1 MEKLN
6 KNVVRKWQV
15 KYHALDTPALLVDRD
30 RLEAN
35 LHNMAELTRCH
46 GKMLRP
52 HAKTHKTP
60 EIAQRQL
67 AAGAVG
73 LTVAKLGE
81 AEVFAEAGCTD
92 IFIANQIVG
101 EQKLERLVRLARQCT
116 LRVGVDSL
124 EVAVPLSEAARRAGV
139 RVGVRL
145 EVDTGLHRAGV
156 RTKEEAI
163 ALAHALAKLPNLE
176 LDGIFTYEGHLYQA
190 NSDQERAIAIARMS
204 ETLADLRESLVRQ
217 GFAISVTSVGSTPG
231 ARFTAPVPGLDELRC
246 GVYIFNDRMQV
257 ARGAPKE
264 SCALTVLTTVI
275 SVRPDGRVI
284 VDAGTKALASDKPF
298 ADQTMGEVLEDTSLR
313 FVAASEEHGHLQAEG
328 GTRLRVGD
336 KVRIVPNHAC
346 TCVNLHERMYVVKGE
361 EVEDVWE
368 IRARGKFL

>member
-1 MEKLN
+1 MEKLI
-6 KNVVRKWQV
+6 KKSLEEWQL
-15 KYHALDTPALLVDRD
+15 KYHALDTPALLVERE

-35 LHNMAELTRCH
+35 IRNMAELTRCH

-60 EIAQRQL
+60 EIARMQL

-92 IFIANQIVG
+92 LFIANQIVG
-101 EQKLERLVRLARQCT
+101 EQKLERLVGLARNCT
-116 LRVGVDSL
+116 VRVGVDSL
-124 EVAVPLSEAARRAGV
+124 EVAMPLSEAAKRAGISI
-139 RVGVRL
+139 GVRL

-156 RTKEEAI
+156 RTKDEAMEVAD
-163 ALAHALAKLPNLE
+163 ALARLPNLE

-190 NSDQERAIAIARMS
+190 NSDRERTSAVTRMA
-204 ETLADLRESLVRQ
+204 EELADLRDSLIRQ
-217 GFAISVTSVGSTPG
+217 GIPISIISVGSTPG

-246 GVYIFNDRMQV
+246 GVYVFNDRMQV
-257 ARGAPKE
+257 ARGALPE
-264 SCALTVLTTVI
+264 SCALTVLATVI

-284 VDAGTKALASDKPF
+284 VDAGTKALAGDKPF
-298 ADQTMGEVLEDTSLR
+298 ADQTMGEILEDPSLR

-328 GTRLRVGD
+328 SARLRVGD
-336 KVRIVPNHAC
+336 KVKIVPNHAC

>member
-1 MEKLN
+1 L
-6 KNVVRKWQV
+6 
-15 KYHALDTPALLVDRD
+15 KYHALDTPALLVDRE

-35 LHNMAELTRCH
+35 IRNMAELTRCH

-60 EIAQRQL
+60 EIAHMQL

-81 AEVFAEAGCTD
+81 AEVFAEAGCTEL
-92 IFIANQIVG
+92 FIANQVVG
-101 EQKLERLVRLARQCT
+101 EHKLERLVRLARNCKV
-116 LRVGVDSL
+116 RVGVDSL
-124 EVAVPLSEAARRAGV
+124 EVAVPLNEAAKRARV
-139 RVGVRL
+139 RIGVRL

-156 RTKEEAI
+156 RTKDEAMEV
-163 ALAHALAKLPNLE
+163 AHALARLSNLE
-176 LDGIFTYEGHLYQA
+176 LDGLFTYEGHLYQA
-190 NSDQERAIAIARMS
+190 NSDQERASAIAKMA
-204 ETLADLRESLVRQ
+204 EELIDLRESLVRQ
-217 GFAISVTSVGSTPG
+217 GIPISVVSVGSTPG
-231 ARFTAPVPGLDELRC
+231 ARFTAPIPGLDELRC
-246 GVYIFNDRMQV
+246 GVYVFNDRMQV
-257 ARGAPKE
+257 ARGAPHE
-264 SCALTVLTTVI
+264 SCALAVLATVT

-284 VDAGTKALASDKPF
+284 VDAGTKALAGDKPF
-298 ADQTMGEVLEDTSLR
+298 ADQTMGEILEDPSLR

-368 IRARGKFL
+368 IKARGKFL